1 MVIDDVCMFITKLI
15 MKLIVNEFV
24 KIQKQLKSTTITD
37 QKNLNAVKGTSGCQ
51 ITGYTVLTYQFPYID
66 LESQLKEVKTDIAS
80 SIKKQDATDNKV
92 ENLSGVVESVRSDL
106 TTQGEVVKQLH
117 SEVGNLVT
125 AHREQTEMILEQQR
139 QMRESL

>member
-1 MVIDDVCMFITKLI
+1 MMVIDDVCMFITKLI

-80 SIKKQDATDNKV
+80 SIKKQDA
-92 ENLSGVVESVRSDL
+92 LAGSGLRY
-106 TTQGEVVKQLH
+106 KQ
-117 SEVGNLVT
+117 
-125 AHREQTEMILEQQR
+125 R
-139 QMRESL
+139 